1 MKKIIFAIASAA
13 LLGTYML
20 PMAFHEQAVR
30 VCVSQVSGN
39 GSSVVRLVWLPV
51 THWLCK
57 TKTKQATASVDL
69 GWFPYAAPKDK

>member
-30 VCVSQVSGN
+30 VCMSQVSGT
-39 GSSVVRLVWLPV
+39 GSFYVGLNWLPV
-51 THWLCK
+51 THWVCK
-57 TKTKQATASVDL
+57 TKSKVATDYVDL
-69 GWFPYAAPKDK
+69 GWFPNAAPKDK